1 MKQVYRADSRGISE
15 NKWLYSQ
22 HSFSFADYVDPDR
35 TGLGKLIVLN
45 DDIVQAKRG
54 FGLHHHKNME
64 IISIPLSG
72 ELLHKDTLG
81 NEHIIKTGDIQ
92 IMSAGSGIN
101 HSEYNP
107 SSDTVV
113 NFLQIWILPKTL
125 DIEPRYAQ
133 STYEQDKMNNH
144 FLAIV
149 SSLSTDIDAVSIEQ
163 NAILSLAHLD
173 EGASISY
180 NTHFESASC
189 YLFLIDGEVE
199 LGGELLQKRDAI
211 ALTDSA
217 TIKVSA
223 NKASKLLCIEIE
235 L

>member
-1 MKQVYRADSRGISE
+1 MKQVHRADTRGVSE

-22 HSFSFADYVDPDR
+22 HSFSFADYINPAR

-72 ELLHKDTLG
+72 ELQHKDTLG

-92 IMSAGSGIN
+92 TMSAGSGIN
-101 HSEYNP
+101 HSEFNP
-107 SSDTVV
+107 SSETVV
-113 NFLQIWILPKTL
+113 NFLQIWVLPKTL

-133 STYEQDKMNNH
+133 LTYDQTKMNNH
-144 FLAIV
+144 FLPLV
-149 SSLSTDIDAVSIEQ
+149 SPFSTDSAAISIEQ
-163 NAILSLAHLD
+163 NAILSLANLD
-173 EGASISY
+173 ELASLNY

-189 YLFLIDGEVE
+189 YIFVIDGEIE
-199 LGGELLQKRDAI
+199 LAGERLQRRDAI
-211 ALTDSA
+211 ALTE
-217 TIKVSA
+217 IKVIKVIA
-223 NKASKLLCIEIE
+223 KKTSKLLCIETA
-235 L
+235 